1 MNKIKVRLETAQLI
15 CTKTDGK
22 TKYDF
27 SKFTFPLK
35 FASKIYNYNLTLQKA
50 QDNQQE
56 LERLIN
62 KLNNNY
68 NPKKKEKKKKMTHI
82 LRKNCIPSRRRLLMH
97 LIKVFFRSQMDF
109 K

>member
-1 MNKIKVRLETAQLI
+1 MQLI

-35 FASKIYNYNLTLQKA
+35 FASKNYNYDLTLQKA
-50 QDNQQE
+50 QDNQEE
-56 LERLIN
+56 LKILIN

-68 NPKKKEKKKKMTHI
+68 TPQKKEKK
-82 LRKNCIPSRRRLLMH
+82 RKE
-97 LIKVFFRSQMDF
+97 
-109 K
+109 